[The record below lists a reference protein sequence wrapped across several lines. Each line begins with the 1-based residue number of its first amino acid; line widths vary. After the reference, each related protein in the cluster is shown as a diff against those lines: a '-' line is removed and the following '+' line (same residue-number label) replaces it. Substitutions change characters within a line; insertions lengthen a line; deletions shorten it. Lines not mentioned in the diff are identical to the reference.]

1 MHAKMRNKKQINL
14 GIIFVICLGL
24 LITIFLS
31 LKLGT
36 KEINIRDFLAAFG
49 MGNTNDDFIKS
60 IIYKRIPRTIFAI
73 LAGSSLA
80 ISGVLMQSVTRNP
93 IADPGILG
101 INTGASLSVV
111 IGLSFLGIS
120 SSISH
125 ISFAIIGGLVSAIFV
140 YAIAVS
146 GKAGLTPIKLA
157 LSGTCVSMA
166 LSSFVSFLILP
177 NNNVLDKF
185 RFWQIG
191 SLGAATLSSI
201 STLLPF
207 IILGHLI
214 AIFISSDLNALAMG
228 DEMAVGLGVN
238 VNRIRSLAII
248 ASVLLCSS
256 ITAIGG
262 PIGFVGLIVPH
273 FCGLFISKDIRTMTI
288 SSSFIGAELLL
299 ICDIIG
305 RMLGKPGEIEVK
317 IIKEP
322 GLKGAIRSFIHPE
335 KQIFEAVKDLSFEV
349 PKGQI
354 LGFIGANGAG
364 KSTTI
369 KMLTGILK
377 PTSGFCR
384 INGKIP
390 QENRQDYVKDIGVVF
405 GQRTQLWWDLA
416 LQETYSVLKE
426 IYDVPDA
433 VFQKRMDFLNDVLD
447 LKEFIKD
454 PVRTLSLGQRMRAD
468 IAASLLHNPKVLFLD
483 EPTIG
488 LDVSVKD
495 NIRRA
500 ITQINQEE
508 ETTILLTT
516 HDLSDIEQL
525 CDRIFMIDKGQEI
538 FDGTVNQ
545 LKETFGKMKTL
556 TFELRPGQNHV
567 VSQFVGIS
575 DIHVTRKEL
584 LLNIQYDS
592 SRYQTADI
600 IQKTLSDFA
609 IRDLKMTDVNIED
622 IIRRFYRKEL

>member
-36 KEINIRDFLAAFG
+36 KEINIRDFLATFG

-120 SSISH
+120 SSISY

-305 RMLGKPGEIEVK
+305 RMLGKPGEIEVG
-317 IIKEP
+317 IIT
-322 GLKGAIRSFIHPE
+322 AI
-335 KQIFEAVKDLSFEV
+335 
-349 PKGQI
+349 
-354 LGFIGANGAG
+354 IGGPVLIYVTM
-364 KSTTI
+364 K
-369 KMLTGILK
+369 
-377 PTSGFCR
+377 
-384 INGKIP
+384 
-390 QENRQDYVKDIGVVF
+390 NRGV
-405 GQRTQLWWDLA
+405 
-416 LQETYSVLKE
+416 
-426 IYDVPDA
+426 
-433 VFQKRMDFLNDVLD
+433 N
-447 LKEFIKD
+447 
-454 PVRTLSLGQRMRAD
+454 
-468 IAASLLHNPKVLFLD
+468 N
-483 EPTIG
+483 
-488 LDVSVKD
+488 
-495 NIRRA
+495 
-500 ITQINQEE
+500 
-508 ETTILLTT
+508 
-516 HDLSDIEQL
+516 
-525 CDRIFMIDKGQEI
+525 
-538 FDGTVNQ
+538 
-545 LKETFGKMKTL
+545 
-556 TFELRPGQNHV
+556 
-567 VSQFVGIS
+567 
-575 DIHVTRKEL
+575 
-584 LLNIQYDS
+584 
-592 SRYQTADI
+592 
-600 IQKTLSDFA
+600 
-609 IRDLKMTDVNIED
+609 
-622 IIRRFYRKEL
+622 

>member
-1 MHAKMRNKKQINL
+1 MRNKKQINL

-111 IGLSFLGIS
+111 IALSFLGIS

-273 FCGLFISKDIRTMTI
+273 FCALFISKDIRTMTI

-305 RMLGKPGEIEVK
+305 RMLGKPGEIEVG
-317 IIKEP
+317 IIT
-322 GLKGAIRSFIHPE
+322 AI
-335 KQIFEAVKDLSFEV
+335 
-349 PKGQI
+349 
-354 LGFIGANGAG
+354 IGGPVLIYVTM
-364 KSTTI
+364 K
-369 KMLTGILK
+369 
-377 PTSGFCR
+377 
-384 INGKIP
+384 
-390 QENRQDYVKDIGVVF
+390 NRGV
-405 GQRTQLWWDLA
+405 
-416 LQETYSVLKE
+416 
-426 IYDVPDA
+426 
-433 VFQKRMDFLNDVLD
+433 N
-447 LKEFIKD
+447 
-454 PVRTLSLGQRMRAD
+454 
-468 IAASLLHNPKVLFLD
+468 N
-483 EPTIG
+483 
-488 LDVSVKD
+488 
-495 NIRRA
+495 
-500 ITQINQEE
+500 
-508 ETTILLTT
+508 
-516 HDLSDIEQL
+516 
-525 CDRIFMIDKGQEI
+525 
-538 FDGTVNQ
+538 
-545 LKETFGKMKTL
+545 
-556 TFELRPGQNHV
+556 
-567 VSQFVGIS
+567 
-575 DIHVTRKEL
+575 
-584 LLNIQYDS
+584 
-592 SRYQTADI
+592 
-600 IQKTLSDFA
+600 
-609 IRDLKMTDVNIED
+609 
-622 IIRRFYRKEL
+622 

>member
-305 RMLGKPGEIEVK
+305 VTSSSSIAAVFCILVLKTNSLTTGIISITCGLTSSLILFLLAKKDGFSAARLIILGIGFQTVTRAGTSFLLLKVARYELQEVMRWLS
-317 IIKEP
+317 
-322 GLKGAIRSFIHPE
+322 GS
-335 KQIFEAVKDLSFEV
+335 LSFTKLDDIPLV
-349 PKGQI
+349 LIVSIIATI
-354 LGFIGANGAG
+354 LVLFFNKRLEIIELGEEIAIGLGANPELSRLVLIFCAVSLTAFSTSITGPIACISFLAG
-364 KSTTI
+364 PIALNIGKKRSPI
-369 KMLTGILK
+369 LAGLVGIL
-377 PTSGFCR
+377 
-384 INGKIP
+384 
-390 QENRQDYVKDIGVVF
+390 
-405 GQRTQLWWDLA
+405 L
-416 LQETYSVLKE
+416 VL
-426 IYDVPDA
+426 
-433 VFQKRMDFLNDVLD
+433 
-447 LKEFIKD
+447 
-454 PVRTLSLGQRMRAD
+454 
-468 IAASLLHNPKVLFLD
+468 
-483 EPTIG
+483 
-488 LDVSVKD
+488 
-495 NIRRA
+495 
-500 ITQINQEE
+500 
-508 ETTILLTT
+508 
-516 HDLSDIEQL
+516 LSDIFSQNIL
-525 CDRIFMIDKGQEI
+525 PARYPVGVVTGLLGSPYLIYLLI
-538 FDGTVNQ
+538 
-545 LKETFGKMKTL
+545 KMN
-556 TFELRPGQNHV
+556 R
-567 VSQFVGIS
+567 
-575 DIHVTRKEL
+575 R
-584 LLNIQYDS
+584 NI
-592 SRYQTADI
+592 
-600 IQKTLSDFA
+600 
-609 IRDLKMTDVNIED
+609 
-622 IIRRFYRKEL
+622 

>member
-111 IGLSFLGIS
+111 IALSFLGIS

-125 ISFAIIGGLVSAIFV
+125 ISFAIIGGLVSD
-140 YAIAVS
+140 AIAVS

-305 RMLGKPGEIEVK
+305 RMLGKPGEIEVG
-317 IIKEP
+317 IIT
-322 GLKGAIRSFIHPE
+322 AI
-335 KQIFEAVKDLSFEV
+335 
-349 PKGQI
+349 
-354 LGFIGANGAG
+354 IGGPVLIYVTM
-364 KSTTI
+364 K
-369 KMLTGILK
+369 
-377 PTSGFCR
+377 
-384 INGKIP
+384 
-390 QENRQDYVKDIGVVF
+390 NRGV
-405 GQRTQLWWDLA
+405 
-416 LQETYSVLKE
+416 
-426 IYDVPDA
+426 
-433 VFQKRMDFLNDVLD
+433 N
-447 LKEFIKD
+447 
-454 PVRTLSLGQRMRAD
+454 
-468 IAASLLHNPKVLFLD
+468 N
-483 EPTIG
+483 
-488 LDVSVKD
+488 
-495 NIRRA
+495 
-500 ITQINQEE
+500 
-508 ETTILLTT
+508 
-516 HDLSDIEQL
+516 
-525 CDRIFMIDKGQEI
+525 
-538 FDGTVNQ
+538 
-545 LKETFGKMKTL
+545 
-556 TFELRPGQNHV
+556 
-567 VSQFVGIS
+567 
-575 DIHVTRKEL
+575 
-584 LLNIQYDS
+584 
-592 SRYQTADI
+592 
-600 IQKTLSDFA
+600 
-609 IRDLKMTDVNIED
+609 
-622 IIRRFYRKEL
+622 

>member
-1 MHAKMRNKKQINL
+1 M
-14 GIIFVICLGL
+14 
-24 LITIFLS
+24 
-31 LKLGT
+31 
-36 KEINIRDFLAAFG
+36 
-49 MGNTNDDFIKS
+49 
-60 IIYKRIPRTIFAI
+60 FAI

-146 GKAGLTPIKLA
+146 GKAGLIPIKLA

-305 RMLGKPGEIEVK
+305 RMLGKPGEIEVG
-317 IIKEP
+317 IIT
-322 GLKGAIRSFIHPE
+322 AI
-335 KQIFEAVKDLSFEV
+335 
-349 PKGQI
+349 
-354 LGFIGANGAG
+354 IGGPVLIYVTM
-364 KSTTI
+364 K
-369 KMLTGILK
+369 
-377 PTSGFCR
+377 
-384 INGKIP
+384 
-390 QENRQDYVKDIGVVF
+390 NRGV
-405 GQRTQLWWDLA
+405 
-416 LQETYSVLKE
+416 
-426 IYDVPDA
+426 
-433 VFQKRMDFLNDVLD
+433 
-447 LKEFIKD
+447 
-454 PVRTLSLGQRMRAD
+454 
-468 IAASLLHNPKVLFLD
+468 
-483 EPTIG
+483 
-488 LDVSVKD
+488 
-495 NIRRA
+495 
-500 ITQINQEE
+500 
-508 ETTILLTT
+508 
-516 HDLSDIEQL
+516 
-525 CDRIFMIDKGQEI
+525 
-538 FDGTVNQ
+538 
-545 LKETFGKMKTL
+545 
-556 TFELRPGQNHV
+556 
-567 VSQFVGIS
+567 
-575 DIHVTRKEL
+575 
-584 LLNIQYDS
+584 
-592 SRYQTADI
+592 
-600 IQKTLSDFA
+600 
-609 IRDLKMTDVNIED
+609 
-622 IIRRFYRKEL
+622 

>member
-1 MHAKMRNKKQINL
+1 MRNKKQINL

-111 IGLSFLGIS
+111 IALSFLGIS

-125 ISFAIIGGLVSAIFV
+125 ISFAIIGGLVSD
-140 YAIAVS
+140 AIAVS

-305 RMLGKPGEIEVK
+305 RMLGKPGEIEVG
-317 IIKEP
+317 IIT
-322 GLKGAIRSFIHPE
+322 AI
-335 KQIFEAVKDLSFEV
+335 
-349 PKGQI
+349 
-354 LGFIGANGAG
+354 IGGPVLIYVTM
-364 KSTTI
+364 K
-369 KMLTGILK
+369 
-377 PTSGFCR
+377 
-384 INGKIP
+384 
-390 QENRQDYVKDIGVVF
+390 NRGV
-405 GQRTQLWWDLA
+405 
-416 LQETYSVLKE
+416 
-426 IYDVPDA
+426 
-433 VFQKRMDFLNDVLD
+433 N
-447 LKEFIKD
+447 
-454 PVRTLSLGQRMRAD
+454 
-468 IAASLLHNPKVLFLD
+468 N
-483 EPTIG
+483 
-488 LDVSVKD
+488 
-495 NIRRA
+495 
-500 ITQINQEE
+500 
-508 ETTILLTT
+508 
-516 HDLSDIEQL
+516 
-525 CDRIFMIDKGQEI
+525 
-538 FDGTVNQ
+538 
-545 LKETFGKMKTL
+545 
-556 TFELRPGQNHV
+556 
-567 VSQFVGIS
+567 
-575 DIHVTRKEL
+575 
-584 LLNIQYDS
+584 
-592 SRYQTADI
+592 
-600 IQKTLSDFA
+600 
-609 IRDLKMTDVNIED
+609 
-622 IIRRFYRKEL
+622 

>member
-1 MHAKMRNKKQINL
+1 MKKDKEVYDKVCEYLSPHLNKDMEVL
-14 GIIFVICLGL
+14 ELACWFRVIIVIEAN
-24 LITIFLS
+24 S
-31 LKLGT
+31 YV
-36 KEINIRDFLAAFG
+36 NIR
-49 MGNTNDDFIKS
+49 
-60 IIYKRIPRTIFAI
+60 
-73 LAGSSLA
+73 SSRLLPKFKTQK
-80 ISGVLMQSVTRNP
+80 IT
-93 IADPGILG
+93 GILG

-305 RMLGKPGEIEVK
+305 RMLGKPGEIEVG
-317 IIKEP
+317 IIT
-322 GLKGAIRSFIHPE
+322 AI
-335 KQIFEAVKDLSFEV
+335 
-349 PKGQI
+349 
-354 LGFIGANGAG
+354 IGGPVLIYVTM
-364 KSTTI
+364 K
-369 KMLTGILK
+369 
-377 PTSGFCR
+377 
-384 INGKIP
+384 
-390 QENRQDYVKDIGVVF
+390 NRGV
-405 GQRTQLWWDLA
+405 
-416 LQETYSVLKE
+416 
-426 IYDVPDA
+426 
-433 VFQKRMDFLNDVLD
+433 N
-447 LKEFIKD
+447 
-454 PVRTLSLGQRMRAD
+454 
-468 IAASLLHNPKVLFLD
+468 N
-483 EPTIG
+483 
-488 LDVSVKD
+488 
-495 NIRRA
+495 
-500 ITQINQEE
+500 
-508 ETTILLTT
+508 
-516 HDLSDIEQL
+516 
-525 CDRIFMIDKGQEI
+525 
-538 FDGTVNQ
+538 
-545 LKETFGKMKTL
+545 
-556 TFELRPGQNHV
+556 
-567 VSQFVGIS
+567 
-575 DIHVTRKEL
+575 
-584 LLNIQYDS
+584 
-592 SRYQTADI
+592 
-600 IQKTLSDFA
+600 
-609 IRDLKMTDVNIED
+609 
-622 IIRRFYRKEL
+622 

>member
-228 DEMAVGLGVN
+228 DEMAVGLEVN

-305 RMLGKPGEIEVK
+305 RMLGKPGEIEVG
-317 IIKEP
+317 IIT
-322 GLKGAIRSFIHPE
+322 AI
-335 KQIFEAVKDLSFEV
+335 
-349 PKGQI
+349 
-354 LGFIGANGAG
+354 IGGPVLIYVTM
-364 KSTTI
+364 K
-369 KMLTGILK
+369 
-377 PTSGFCR
+377 
-384 INGKIP
+384 
-390 QENRQDYVKDIGVVF
+390 NRGV
-405 GQRTQLWWDLA
+405 
-416 LQETYSVLKE
+416 
-426 IYDVPDA
+426 
-433 VFQKRMDFLNDVLD
+433 N
-447 LKEFIKD
+447 
-454 PVRTLSLGQRMRAD
+454 
-468 IAASLLHNPKVLFLD
+468 N
-483 EPTIG
+483 
-488 LDVSVKD
+488 
-495 NIRRA
+495 
-500 ITQINQEE
+500 
-508 ETTILLTT
+508 
-516 HDLSDIEQL
+516 
-525 CDRIFMIDKGQEI
+525 
-538 FDGTVNQ
+538 
-545 LKETFGKMKTL
+545 
-556 TFELRPGQNHV
+556 
-567 VSQFVGIS
+567 
-575 DIHVTRKEL
+575 
-584 LLNIQYDS
+584 
-592 SRYQTADI
+592 
-600 IQKTLSDFA
+600 
-609 IRDLKMTDVNIED
+609 
-622 IIRRFYRKEL
+622 